1 LLYSRQLA
9 SLPLVFHITNIYIF
23 FPFIRKKKRGKIFSV
38 AATELGVANEP
49 KKTSRSLCLFI
60 LSFVPAK
67 ERTKENLSSLQS
79 NS

>member
-1 LLYSRQLA
+1 LTNLFPYLLSFVPA
-9 SLPLVFHITNIYIF
+9 KET
-23 FPFIRKKKRGKIFSV
+23 RKNFSV

-49 KKTSRSLCLFI
+49 KKTSHNVCLFI

-67 ERTKENLSSLQS
+67 ERTKENLSSVQY